1 MKSRLKLLVADD
13 HPIFLDGFCSSVSAK
28 YPELDIVAVA
38 ANGEEAVKKEQ
49 ETNPDVAL
57 LDIRMPVMDGV
68 EAARIIKSRRPD
80 IKIIMLT
87 TFNEKDLITAALKV
101 GAEGYIL
108 KETPIA
114 DVVDDIQAIC
124 HGNVL
129 ISQRAAQNIVWGES
143 SASQEFEP
151 ERPVESGINT
161 EIPREYSELT
171 HREQEVLNLILE
183 GLQNKEIASRMNL
196 SVGTVRNHVSRI
208 FDALGVHNR
217 TALVLWAF
225 EHGIRHSDG

>member
-1 MKSRLKLLVADD
+1 MRKRLKLLVADD

-28 YPELDIVAVA
+28 YPELEIVAIAV
-38 ANGEEAVKKEQ
+38 NGREAVKKEQ

-80 IKIIMLT
+80 IKIIVLT
-87 TFNEKDLITAALKV
+87 TFNERDLITAALQA

-114 DVVDDIQAIC
+114 EVVDNIQSIC
-124 HGNVL
+124 QGNVL
-129 ISQRAAQNIVWGES
+129 ISQRAAQNINWGD
-143 SASQEFEP
+143 SASREYETEHQDEP
-151 ERPVESGINT
+151 AIEA
-161 EIPREYSELT
+161 EIPKEYGELT
-171 HREQEVLNLILE
+171 LREQEVLNLILE
-183 GLQNKEIASRMNL
+183 GLQNKEIAARLNL

-208 FDALGVHNR
+208 FDILGVHNR

-225 EHGIRHSDG
+225 EHGIRHSDC